1 MRLFW
6 FDKSFFFYLICI
18 QIVQWL
24 YQNLTDSNNHQLRTQ
39 KIHWRPLFLNTQSL
53 TPSETRYS
61 IQQKIQQAND
71 TSISHSTILTLSK
84 VTYSDEGLYMCK
96 SLSPKTIQ
104 MAYQVRVIQSLDIV
118 PKYIFIPT
126 NETGQYSIRLNC
138 ILTDNHTGR
147 RHHEIHWWH
156 NNKRL
161 GSHSNRQARIT
172 KNVTQNSFISTLFYT
187 GEPSTIAGNYICES
201 DPLRKYISVGLK
213 TNRSSSKLIEV
224 VSFFFYEYSFSCL
237 DLFIHWNFY
246 ILSAFILAKQF
257 L

>member
-24 YQNLTDSNNHQLRTQ
+24 YQNLTDSNNHQLRTH

-96 SLSPKTIQ
+96 SLSPK
-104 MAYQVRVIQSLDIV
+104 S
-118 PKYIFIPT
+118 
-126 NETGQYSIRLNC
+126 
-138 ILTDNHTGR
+138 
-147 RHHEIHWWH
+147 
-156 NNKRL
+156 
-161 GSHSNRQARIT
+161 
-172 KNVTQNSFISTLFYT
+172 
-187 GEPSTIAGNYICES
+187 
-201 DPLRKYISVGLK
+201 
-213 TNRSSSKLIEV
+213 
-224 VSFFFYEYSFSCL
+224 
-237 DLFIHWNFY
+237 
-246 ILSAFILAKQF
+246 
-257 L
+257 